1 MHASLAVALALLSAG
16 QEQLTWEEFGQVVVE
31 RKVSVPLP
39 GNHKVE
45 GEVLAVRPDGMVM
58 DIWKTSDRAAFPRGQ
73 GFVPRSSVNT
83 VRVIREKG
91 PMKLVGGI
99 AGTAGGF
106 LAVIAVGFVTN
117 GVGAIPMLL
126 AGWPA
131 CGVGGYYLGKAA
143 DRRTTLIT
151 IRQD

>member
-1 MHASLAVALALLSAG
+1 MQIHVAAAMLLLFAG
-16 QEQLTWEEFGQVVVE
+16 QEELTWNELSQVIVE
-31 RKVSVPLP
+31 RKVAVPLP
-39 GNHKVE
+39 GNRKVE
-45 GEVLAVRPDGMVM
+45 GEVLAVRPDGIVM

-73 GFVPRSSVNT
+73 GFVPRSSVNS

-131 CGVGGYYLGKAA
+131 CGVGGYYVGKAA